1 MAELTRTLRLAL
13 MFQRASIRGAMQY
26 KVNLW
31 VGIATGVAY
40 QGTGFAFVW
49 VVLQRFPSLAGW
61 TLAQVAFL
69 YGLRLVAHA
78 TWLVPMNALV
88 GIEWLVREGA
98 FDRYLLRPLNPLV
111 QLLTTR
117 PMRVGG
123 LGDLLTG
130 IGILAAAAALADVR
144 WTPEVI
150 GLAALAILGGALI
163 EGGIQLAIASLSFR
177 LLTIFQISHFVDD
190 IFSRFGSYP
199 LKVFGGTAE
208 WILTW
213 VVPVAFVAY
222 VPASV
227 ILDQQMRL
235 APWAALLPPAI
246 GIVIF
251 VGAYRFWERQLRHYQ
266 STGN

>member
-1 MAELTRTLRLAL
+1 MRTMRLGL

-26 KVNLW
+26 KTNLW
-31 VGIATGVAY
+31 IWVLTGVVY

-78 TWLVPMNALV
+78 AWLVPMNALV
-88 GIEWLVREGA
+88 GIEWAVREGV

-117 PMRVGG
+117 TMRVGG

-130 IGILAAAAALADVR
+130 VAILGTAAVLADVH
-144 WTPEVI
+144 WTVGTI
-150 GLAALAILGGALI
+150 VLAALAVLGGALI

-177 LLTIFQISHFVDD
+177 LLSIFQISHFVDD
-190 IFSRFGSYP
+190 LFSRFGSYP

-208 WILTW
+208 WLLTW

-235 APWAALLPPAI
+235 APWAALLPPLI
-246 GIVIF
+246 GMVIF
-251 VGAYRFWERQLRHYQ
+251 AAAYRFWQRQLRHYQ
-266 STGN
+266 STGS

>member
-1 MAELTRTLRLAL
+1 

-31 VGIATGVAY
+31 VGIATGMVY

-78 TWLVPMNALV
+78 TWLVPMSALV
-88 GIEWLVREGA
+88 GIEWQVREGD

-117 PMRVGG
+117 TMRVGG

-130 IGILAAAAALADVR
+130 IGILIAATTVADVR
-144 WTPEVI
+144 WTPGTIV
-150 GLAALAILGGALI
+150 LAALAILGGAMI

-177 LLTIFQISHFVDD
+177 LLSVFQISHFFDD
-190 IFSRFGSYP
+190 VFSRFGSYP
-199 LKVFGGTAE
+199 LKVFGGTVE

-227 ILDQQMRL
+227 ILDQEMRL
-235 APWAALLPPAI
+235 APWAALLPPVI
-246 GIVIF
+246 GLITF
-251 VGAYRFWERQLRHYQ
+251 ALAYRVWTGQLKHYQ

>member
-1 MAELTRTLRLAL
+1 

-26 KVNLW
+26 KVNLL
-31 VGIATGVAY
+31 VMIATGMVY

-78 TWLVPMNALV
+78 VWLVPMHAIV
-88 GIEWLVREGA
+88 GIEWVVREGA

-117 PMRVGG
+117 SARVGG
-123 LGDLLTG
+123 LGDLLAG
-130 IGILAAAAALADVR
+130 VGILVAAAVAADVR
-144 WTPEVI
+144 WTPGVI
-150 GLAALAILGGALI
+150 GLAVLAILGGAMI

-177 LLTIFQISHFVDD
+177 LLSVFQISHFVDD

-199 LKVFGGTAE
+199 LKVFGGAAE
-208 WILTW
+208 WVLTW

-227 ILDQQMRL
+227 ILDQEMRL
-235 APWAALLPPAI
+235 AWWAALLPPLI
-246 GIVIF
+246 GLVIF
-251 VGAYRFWERQLRHYQ
+251 AVAYRIWERQLRHYQ
-266 STGN
+266 STGS

>member
-1 MAELTRTLRLAL
+1 
-13 MFQRASIRGAMQY
+13 MFQRASIRSAMQY

-31 VGIATGVAY
+31 VGVATGMVY

-78 TWLVPMNALV
+78 TWLVPMSAIV

-117 PMRVGG
+117 TMRVGG

-130 IGILAAAAALADVR
+130 VGILAAAATVAHVR
-144 WTPEVI
+144 WTPGTI
-150 GLAALAILGGALI
+150 ALAALAILGGALI

-177 LLTIFQISHFVDD
+177 LLSVFQISHFIDD
-190 IFSRFGSYP
+190 VFSRFGSYP
-199 LKVFGGTAE
+199 LKVFGGTVE

-227 ILDQQMRL
+227 ILDQEMRL
-235 APWAALLPPAI
+235 APWAALLPPVI
-246 GIVIF
+246 GLVSF
-251 VGAYRFWERQLRHYQ
+251 AAAYRVWTVQLKHYQ

>member
-1 MAELTRTLRLAL
+1 MRTLRLGL
-13 MFQRASIRGAMQY
+13 VFQRASIRAAMQY
-26 KVNLW
+26 KTNLW
-31 VGIATGVAY
+31 IGIATGMVY

-61 TLAQVAFL
+61 SLAQVAFL

-88 GIEWLVREGA
+88 GVEWLVREGA

-117 PMRVGG
+117 PMRIGG

-130 IGILAAAAALADVR
+130 IAILVAAASLADVR
-144 WTPEVI
+144 WSPGVI
-150 GLAALAILGGALI
+150 GLAALAIVGGALI

-208 WILTW
+208 WLLTW

-222 VPASV
+222 IPASV

-235 APWAALLPPAI
+235 APWAALLPPLI
-246 GIVIF
+246 GMLIF
-251 VGAYRFWERQLRHYQ
+251 AVAYRIWNAQLKHYQ